1 MKRITLGL
9 LAGAVLLTGCANT
22 NPSGENT
29 VADQT
34 YTPTGTYIARKGPS
48 KGDVATVDKQALE
61 NDRTMGNGA
70 INLPQR

>member
-29 VADQT
+29 VAEQT

-48 KGDVATVDKQALE
+48 KGDVSIVDKQALE
-61 NDRTMGNGA
+61 NDRAMGNAA